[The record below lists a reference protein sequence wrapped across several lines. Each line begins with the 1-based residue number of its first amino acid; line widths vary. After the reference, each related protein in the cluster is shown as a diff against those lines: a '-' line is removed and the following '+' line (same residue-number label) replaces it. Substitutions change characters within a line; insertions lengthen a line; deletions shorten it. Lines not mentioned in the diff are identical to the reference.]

1 MKLFKQKFFSY
12 KIPKRGLYYSLILL
26 VVPFFGI
33 LFLAQEY
40 SNDIKNQ
47 IAQSVLPNQNLTSK
61 QKKEDW
67 EKELDD
73 EIEDQDSKKK
83 ASVDS
88 RGTNS
93 PIQLNNQLN
102 RSAQNLMM
110 DVSVAVDVNVIVSVT
125 EVVEVDASVYVIV
138 A

>member
-1 MKLFKQKFFSY
+1 VKLFKQKIFSF
-12 KIPKRGLYYSLILL
+12 KIPKRGLYYSLTLL

-83 ASVDS
+83 ASVD
-88 RGTNS
+88 
-93 PIQLNNQLN
+93 
-102 RSAQNLMM
+102 
-110 DVSVAVDVNVIVSVT
+110 VIATLYFGV
-125 EVVEVDASVYVIV
+125 
-138 A
+138 